1 MKVST
6 RGRYSLRAML
16 ELAEHFGEKP
26 ITAGLLAE
34 RQNLSLKY
42 LQTLLTSLKAARL
55 VRPTR
60 GPGGGFMLAR
70 PPREI
75 RLNQIL
81 AAVEGPLSL
90 VDCVTDGG
98 LCSKSRRCTA
108 RRVWQDLSQGID
120 QMLAGV
126 TLDKLATPQ
135 GRNRPGKE
143 RLTLT
148 NKANKDSIALKLKP
162 KSKPKLGRKRKK

>member
-60 GPGGGFMLAR
+60 GPGGGFTLAR
-70 PPREI
+70 PPQEI
-75 RLNQIL
+75 RLNEIL

-90 VDCVTDGG
+90 VDCVTDEG
-98 LCSKSRRCTA
+98 LCGKSQRCTA
-108 RRVWQDLSQGID
+108 RRIWRDLGRGID
-120 QMLAGV
+120 EMLASV
-126 TLDKLATPQ
+126 TLDELAIPQ
-135 GRNRPGKE
+135 DRKRSGK
-143 RLTLT
+143 RRFSLT
-148 NKANKDSIALKLKP
+148 NKAATANKANKGSVALKP
-162 KSKPKLGRKRKK
+162 KRNRRT